1 MSKYSVEIK
10 EQAQEDLKRLLRSEP
25 NAYSKALQLI
35 SELYET
41 PRVGTGHPEPLKGT
55 INERW
60 SRRISRKHRLVYEI
74 HDTEV
79 IVLVLAAYG
88 HYEDK

>member
-35 SELYET
+35 
-41 PRVGTGHPEPLKGT
+41 R
-55 INERW
+55 

>member
-10 EQAQEDLKRLLRSEP
+10 EQAQLDLKRLLRSEP